1 MPTDATNVW
10 TAIHTFPAADGSRTL
25 RVTVA
30 PEIIDA
36 LYTTEA
42 VGFRHTCFRSQD
54 RRIMSKSE
62 VRDYGAKHTAW
73 VNSKEWLE
81 TWQKRQGLRRHR
93 IPKALPAT
101 LCHDLHRG
109 VVRSV
114 HQIAYKDAKSVEGIK
129 SVVEVETEDGQQI
142 SLEEW
147 LRREAVHVE
156 MCLPLSKD
164 EAHAFLDQAVIMGVR
179 HSFILDPLTGEN
191 KHTVEVSP
199 TGETWDL
206 LPPWTAV
213 TSDAIAEPHFRLT
226 YQNKL
231 NYNRSRMVSHSETPW
246 ISTASPKT

>member
-1 MPTDATNVW
+1 MPDVTNVW

-30 PEIIDA
+30 PEIIDS
-36 LYTTEA
+36 LYSTEA

-62 VRDYGAKHTAW
+62 VRDYGSNVW
-73 VNSKEWLE
+73 LNSKEWLE
-81 TWQKRQGLRRHR
+81 VWQKRFNLRRQR
-93 IPKALPAT
+93 MPKLLPAVV
-101 LCHDLHRG
+101 CHELQKG
-109 VVRSV
+109 SVRSV
-114 HQIAYKDAKSVEGIK
+114 QQVHFKEAKSVEGLK
-129 SVVEVETEDGQQI
+129 STVELETSEGQVT
-142 SLEEW
+142 LEEW
-147 LRREAVHVE
+147 LRREAAHVE

-179 HSFILDPLTGEN
+179 HSFVVDPLTGES

-199 TGETWDL
+199 TGENWDM

-213 TSDAIAEPHFRLT
+213 PQDSIVEPHFRIT

-231 NYNRSRMVSHSETPW
+231 NYNRSRIVSHSQTPW
-246 ISTASPKT
+246 LSSEKL